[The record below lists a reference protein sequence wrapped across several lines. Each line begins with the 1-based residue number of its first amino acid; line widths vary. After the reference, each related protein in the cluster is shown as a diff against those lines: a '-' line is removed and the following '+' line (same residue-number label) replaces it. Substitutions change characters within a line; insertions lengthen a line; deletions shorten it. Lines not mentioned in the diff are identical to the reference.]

1 MVESV
6 YVLTKLTWPIARL
19 LERDR
24 ICREEI
30 MWDVGKQFGVAKGGK
45 ACALG
50 SGRCCGK
57 EERSGGG
64 GSCKGCG

>member
-1 MVESV
+1 MLG
-6 YVLTKLTWPIARL
+6 YVLPKLTWPIARL

-30 MWDVGKQFGVAKGGK
+30 MWGVGKQFGVAKDGK

-57 EERSGGG
+57 EDRSGGG
-64 GSCKGCG
+64 GICKGCG

>member
-1 MVESV
+1 MLG

-30 MWDVGKQFGVAKGGK
+30 MWGVGKQFGVAKDGK

-64 GSCKGCG
+64 GICKGCG

>member
-1 MVESV
+1 MLG

-19 LERDR
+19 LERAR

-30 MWDVGKQFGVAKGGK
+30 MWGVGKQFGVAKDGK

-64 GSCKGCG
+64 GICKGCG

>member
-1 MVESV
+1 
-6 YVLTKLTWPIARL
+6 
-19 LERDR
+19 
-24 ICREEI
+24 
-30 MWDVGKQFGVAKGGK
+30 MWGVGKQFGVAKDGK

-64 GSCKGCG
+64 GICKGCG

>member
-1 MVESV
+1 MLG

-30 MWDVGKQFGVAKGGK
+30 MWGVGKQFGVAKDGK

-50 SGRCCGK
+50 RGRCCGK

-64 GSCKGCG
+64 GICKGCG